1 MRDEIMKDK
10 SLYLRTWMLLR
21 GYCCLAISA
30 THASELNQE
39 PKHRRS
45 SGCGVAQTGT
55 GTFSPMKIRILDQD
69 RIYRLRVPS
78 TYDLNRAYPIVF
90 RWHGAGGTGQSG
102 GLGIEFSAGNDAI
115 VVAADGLNKG
125 WSGHSD
131 STDLLLDANYAD
143 YLFSSNPVDLI
154 FFDRMLDT
162 IAKRYCIDRE
172 RIFSYGFSAG
182 GSFTN
187 LLACERGDVLRAS
200 AAIAGWLRGSNCRG
214 KVANWF
220 LHDIDDKVVS
230 IEKGKTAR
238 DRVLAI
244 NGCSASTVKDN
255 SVCVRYEGCQVA
267 PVIWCETKGFGHNIR
282 SEFAPARVWNFF
294 LNFR

>member
-1 MRDEIMKDK
+1 MKAK
-10 SLYLRTWMLLR
+10 SPYLLTCLLIL
-21 GYCCLAISA
+21 GCYCSVIGTAQA
-30 THASELNQE
+30 KEPPQE
-39 PKHRRS
+39 PQYRRS
-45 SGCGVAQTGT
+45 SGCGVAQKGT
-55 GTFSPMKIRILDQD
+55 GTFTSMKIRILEQD
-69 RIYRLRVPS
+69 RTYLLRVPN
-78 TYDLNRAYPIVF
+78 TYDSNRAYPIVF
-90 RWHGAGGTGQSG
+90 RWHGAGGSGESG

-115 VVAADGLNKG
+115 VVAADGLNNG

-143 YLFSSNPVDLI
+143 YLFSSDPVDLI

-162 IAKRYCIDRE
+162 IEKRYCIDRE

-182 GSFTN
+182 ASFSN
-187 LLACERGDVLRAS
+187 LLACERGHVLRAN
-200 AAIAGWLRGSNCRG
+200 ATIAGWRRGGNCKG

-230 IEKGKTAR
+230 IEKGKAAR

-244 NGCSASTVKDN
+244 NGCLATPVIDSL
-255 SVCVRYEGCQVA
+255 VCVQYEGCSMA

-282 SEFAPARVWNFF
+282 SDFAPEVVWRFF
-294 LNFR
+294 QSLR